1 MRILLPLE
9 RWFCHITVE
18 TANTSSAPVCQALNT
33 THLHVVVD
41 FSLWGRCYYYPQRS
55 REVKLVWGHTAGRV
69 GMRSSPGPDRVGM
82 LSSPGRAGPKPLLWT
97 AVLYPPLRRSHLIV
111 LCFLNL
117 RAILTSF
124 DFFSLVFCCRFKF
137 ICSVS
142 YTHCFKLAER
152 FTRKIIFLKI
162 FPALSRARVGR
173 NSNMKYA

>member
-1 MRILLPLE
+1 MRIPLPLE

-41 FSLWGRCYYYPQRS
+41 CSLWGRCYYYPQRS

-69 GMRSSPGPDRVGM
+69 GM

-97 AVLYPPLRRSHLIV
+97 AVLYPPLHRRRLIV

-117 RAILTSF
+117 CAILTSF